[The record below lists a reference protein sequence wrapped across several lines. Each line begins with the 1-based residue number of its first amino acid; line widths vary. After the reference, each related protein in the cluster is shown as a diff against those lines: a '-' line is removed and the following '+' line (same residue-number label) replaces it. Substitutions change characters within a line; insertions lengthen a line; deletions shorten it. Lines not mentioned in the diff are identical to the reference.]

1 MLQGRGSQCYFGV
14 EATSE
19 LIAVEQQW
27 VETKKLLPWDVWL
40 CRDPELCN
48 LKSYL
53 QGAQEFI
60 LSLRKHNLKA
70 SSCKQSVC
78 PPVGKCWTKFGSILV
93 LSHCQCHCLSII
105 AWFEGA
111 QDPVAPTISIEASC
125 KGAQDSLL
133 YLSRHDLKA
142 SPCERS
148 IYLPVEKRW
157 TKFGAVLVLRRWLQL
172 QVLPFE
178 GGGLT

>member
-1 MLQGRGSQCYFGV
+1 MVSGKPTTFQLRVFHHHAMCKAKMKAISRWFNVRGGPRTHPRRWRTVNQLMQRD
-14 EATSE
+14 AIQ
-19 LIAVEQQW
+19 LRD
-27 VETKKLLPWDVWL
+27 WDVWL
-40 CRDPELCN
+40 PTWIERDKCPAN
-48 LKSYL
+48 P
-53 QGAQEFI
+53 AP
-60 LSLRKHNLKA
+60 
-70 SSCKQSVC
+70 SCITAICVLVVG
-78 PPVGKCWTKFGSILV
+78 PVPAR
-93 LSHCQCHCLSII
+93 CLSNCC
-105 AWFEGA
+105 
-111 QDPVAPTISIEASC
+111 SIETWY

>member
-1 MLQGRGSQCYFGV
+1 MVAPNKPTIFQPCEVHHQVMYKAKLKVVSRWFNVSRGSRTYSRRWRTVNQSRQRD
-14 EATSE
+14 ATQSCVWE
-19 LIAVEQQW
+19 
-27 VETKKLLPWDVWL
+27 VWL
-40 CRDPELCN
+40 LMCIERAKSPANPASPCN
-48 LKSYL
+48 TAIRGLAV
-53 QGAQEFI
+53 G
-60 LSLRKHNLKA
+60 
-70 SSCKQSVC
+70 
-78 PPVGKCWTKFGSILV
+78 PVPAR
-93 LSHCQCHCLSII
+93 CLSNCCR
-105 AWFEGA
+105 
-111 QDPVAPTISIEASC
+111 IETRY